1 MRLFWV
7 DFCRFPGNSCGSC
20 GCGIKHKKKL
30 LINVQNGSRVTAAC
44 TYGGVIIPH
53 L

>member
-1 MRLFWV
+1 MRLFLV

-20 GCGIKHKKKL
+20 GCGSKHKKKL
-30 LINVQNGSRVTAAC
+30 FINVQNGSRVTAAFV
-44 TYGGVIIPH
+44 GGEVIIQQ